1 MRDLLVLPKLG
12 MKLGDL
18 PIIIKEHT
26 SLLHTDITSSHVA
39 VHSQDM
45 GREGNAFFWLG
56 GGVGGLKAFFKLF
69 DRSRRTH

>member
-39 VHSQDM
+39 VHSQD
-45 GREGNAFFWLG
+45 GANREGNAFNIYINHI
-56 GGVGGLKAFFKLF
+56 KMNFKVV
-69 DRSRRTH
+69 RYNSPKRY

>member
-45 GREGNAFFWLG
+45 GREGNAFFLVG
-56 GGVGGLKAFFKLF
+56 GGGWGAKSFFQIVRL
-69 DRSRRTH
+69 

>member
-39 VHSQDM
+39 VHSQD
-45 GREGNAFFWLG
+45 GANREGNAFFIDIR
-56 GGVGGLKAFFKLF
+56 LKSIYAMR
-69 DRSRRTH
+69 DRSFNYLIFD

>member
-39 VHSQDM
+39 VYSQD
-45 GREGNAFFWLG
+45 GANREGNAFFFCVVG

-69 DRSRRTH
+69 A